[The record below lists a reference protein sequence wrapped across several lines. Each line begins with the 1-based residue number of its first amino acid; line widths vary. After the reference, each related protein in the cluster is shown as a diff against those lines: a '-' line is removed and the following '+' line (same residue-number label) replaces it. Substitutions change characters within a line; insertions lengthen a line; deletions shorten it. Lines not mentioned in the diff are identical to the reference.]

1 MLYNMYVTGPA
12 KINQAQFQ
20 KTRCMHARI
29 CNIQI
34 ALCIASCRLNS
45 LTLSL
50 LTYTYINYSGS
61 RTPYTSIF
69 TMITENGVNSPS

>member
-1 MLYNMYVTGPA
+1 MLYMYVTGPA

-34 ALCIASCRLNS
+34 ALRIASCRLNS
-45 LTLSL
+45 LTVSL
-50 LTYTYINYSGS
+50 LTCTYSGS

-69 TMITENGVNSPS
+69 TMTTESGVNSPS